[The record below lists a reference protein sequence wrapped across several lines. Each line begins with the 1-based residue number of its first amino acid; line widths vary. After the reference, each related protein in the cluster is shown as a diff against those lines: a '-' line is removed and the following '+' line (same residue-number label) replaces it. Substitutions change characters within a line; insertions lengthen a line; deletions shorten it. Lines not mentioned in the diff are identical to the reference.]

1 MVNAI
6 VKTMYATEKAY
17 CLIVGSLMTWAEI
30 AIDKSPVMA
39 AAVSALTIYAL
50 FM

>member
-6 VKTMYATEKAY
+6 VKTMYTVEKAY
-17 CLIVGSLMTWAEI
+17 CLVVGTLMTWADEAIENEPI
-30 AIDKSPVMA
+30 A
-39 AAVSALTIYAL
+39 SALLMALVIDAL